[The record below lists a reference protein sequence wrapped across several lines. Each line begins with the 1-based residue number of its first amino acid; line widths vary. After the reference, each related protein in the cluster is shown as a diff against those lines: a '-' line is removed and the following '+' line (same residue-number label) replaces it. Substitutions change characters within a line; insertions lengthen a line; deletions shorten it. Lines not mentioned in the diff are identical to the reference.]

1 MELSFNHKAAWL
13 SVEDDG
19 VGIDM
24 DAVKATDGVGGFGL
38 IAMEQRARLL
48 KGSLRVTTEEGHGTL
63 VEARIPTS

>member
-1 MELSFNHKAAWL
+1 M
-13 SVEDDG
+13 
-19 VGIDM
+19 GIDL
-24 DAVKATDGVGGFGL
+24 DVVKATDGVGGFGL